1 MKKQEFFRVFLIF
14 IFSSLFFILLSIVAN
29 KVLSYEPSF
38 PYAKQKLPGYN
49 LPQFLYSF
57 ANFDGIH
64 YLTIAEKGY
73 LGTALVQAFFPI
85 LPLLIR
91 FFNKIFNNYLL
102 SALVLS
108 QIFSFTSLLSFY
120 YLVKIDY
127 KKKIATISTILL
139 ATFLSSFYLKAVYNE
154 GLFLTLIFTS
164 LIAAK
169 KDKSLVAVLLGAL
182 ASATRIVG
190 IFILPTLIILD
201 WQKTKK
207 LNWKKVF
214 CYSFSSLGL
223 LAYIL
228 YLQKTFNDPLY
239 FFHVQNEFGASR
251 QTELVFLPQVIW
263 RYIKILWTARPFD
276 AKYYAYLQE
285 FLVSLWV
292 LLILL
297 KAALKTY
304 KKEIKIEWAYLIF
317 AFGAYFLPTL
327 TGNLSSMPRYTLVCF
342 PIFIYLSQAW
352 QKDKRKWPKILY
364 LTINLV
370 LLIINTILFI
380 QGYWVA

>member
-1 MKKQEFFRVFLIF
+1 MKRKEFFKVFLIF
-14 IFSSLFFILLSIVAN
+14 VFSSFFSVILSIVAN

-38 PYAKQKLPGYN
+38 PYAKQKLPGYD

-73 LGTALVQAFFPI
+73 LGTALIAAFFPI
-85 LPLLIR
+85 YPILIR
-91 FFNKIFNNYLL
+91 FFNYFFHNQLL
-102 SALVLS
+102 SALILS

-120 YLVKIDY
+120 YLVKNDY
-127 KKKIATISTILL
+127 QKKVATIGTILL
-139 ATFLSSFYLKAVYNE
+139 ATFLSSFYFKAVYNE
-154 GLFLTLIFTS
+154 GLFLTLIFTL

-169 KDKSLVAVLLGAL
+169 KDKNILAVFLAAL

-190 IFILPTLIILD
+190 IFILPTLVILD
-201 WQKTKK
+201 WQKREK
-207 LNWKKVF
+207 LDWKKIIL
-214 CYSFSSLGL
+214 YSFSSLGL
-223 LAYIL
+223 LGYMF
-228 YLQKTFNDPLY
+228 YLQKNFHDPLY

-251 QTELVFLPQVIW
+251 QTTLVIFPQVVW

-276 AKYYAYLQE
+276 TKYYAYLQE
-285 FLVSLWV
+285 FLVSLWA
-292 LLILL
+292 LFILV
-297 KAALKTY
+297 KASIKTY
-304 KKEIKIEWAYLIF
+304 KKEIKLEWAYLVF

-327 TGNLSSMPRYTLVCF
+327 TGNLSSMPRYIIVCF
-342 PIFIYLSQAW
+342 PIFIYLSQNW
-352 QKDKRKWPKILY
+352 QKNKNKWPKILY